1 MNSSPPGPPATA
13 EPQHA
18 VWIDPDK
25 CMGCVVCLKACPM
38 KAIRVRRGV
47 ATILPELCLNCGQCY
62 RVCPHRAVRCHTNN
76 FRELLAFRHKVA
88 AASPALFSQFGYDVT
103 PNQVLLGLKRMGFDE
118 VVDLGWVC
126 EMTSGAME
134 EYLLD
139 HPALRPGISPVCPA
153 VMRLIARRYPS
164 LLANV
169 LPIWPPRV
177 LASRNFKALLSK
189 RHGWTPEEVGVFH
202 IAPCAAK
209 MVSAE
214 DPIALDQ
221 PHVDGVI
228 SFRQVYGPLLHAL
241 KGLKEDA
248 TLQKC
253 SGAGIAWGMSG
264 GQAQGVDVGHT
275 MAVAGFEEVVR
286 ILEMLEAG
294 RLNDLSFVEALMCP
308 DGCLGGPLTVENR
321 YRAKSVTLHHIR
333 RYGTLSRVNR
343 AKIRGMLDEGV
354 FEWKGALAAKP
365 LPPLDEDKAQAIAKM
380 KRVQALLAIL
390 PGGECGA
397 CGSPD
402 CQTFAVDVVLGHA
415 PESDCPF
422 ITERHRAQWARS
434 GRSPMTV
441 KDIAEHLGLTVAAG
455 AKGLERPAQGAYIS
469 DLLSDVMAG
478 AKPGMLWMTIQTHQN
493 VVAVAVLKELAAV
506 LLLGGRQPADDT
518 RDKAE
523 AEGLPI
529 LVSEEHAFELAGK
542 LHALGL

>member
-1 MNSSPPGPPATA
+1 
-13 EPQHA
+13 
-18 VWIDPDK
+18 
-25 CMGCVVCLKACPM
+25 M

-47 ATILPELCLNCGQCY
+47 AHILPELCLNCGQCY
-62 RVCPHRAVRCHTNN
+62 RVCPHRAVRCHTNT
-76 FRELLAFRHKVA
+76 FRDLLAFRYKVA

-103 PNQVLLGLKRMGFDE
+103 PNQVLLGLKHMGFDE

-134 EYLLD
+134 EYLLA
-139 HPALRPGISPVCPA
+139 HPELRPGISPVCPA

-177 LASRNFKALLSK
+177 MAARNAKGLLAR
-189 RHGWTPEEVGVFH
+189 RHGWNPDEVGVFH

-209 MVSAE
+209 MVGRQ
-214 DPIALDQ
+214 DPIVLDQ

-241 KGLKEDA
+241 KGLKEDS

-253 SGAGIAWGMSG
+253 SGAGIAWAKSG
-264 GQAQGVDVGHT
+264 GQALGVDVEHT
-275 MAVAGFEEVVR
+275 LAVAGFEEVVR
-286 ILEMLEAG
+286 ILEMIEAG
-294 RLNDLSFVEALMCP
+294 RLRDLRFVEALMCP

-321 YRAKSVTLHHIR
+321 YRAKSVTLHHAR
-333 RYGTLSRVNR
+333 RYGGLSRVNR
-343 AKIRGMLDEGV
+343 ARIRAMVDEGM
-354 FEWKGALAAKP
+354 FQWQGALKSQP
-365 LPPLDEDKAQAIAKM
+365 LPPLDEDKAQAIIKM

-402 CQTFAVDVVLGHA
+402 CQTFAVDVVLEHA

-422 ITERHRAQWARS
+422 ITDKHRAQWSRS

-441 KDIAEHLGLTVAAG
+441 KEIADHLNLTVAAG
-455 AKGLERPAQGAYIS
+455 AKGLERNVESAYIS

-478 AKPGMLWMTIQTHQN
+478 AKPGMLWLTIQAHQN

-506 LLLGGRQPADDT
+506 ILLGGRQPDDEAKA
-518 RDKAE
+518 KAE
-523 AEGLPI
+523 AEGVPI
-529 LVSEEHAFELAGK
+529 LVSGDHAFELAGK
-542 LHALGL
+542 LLAMGV